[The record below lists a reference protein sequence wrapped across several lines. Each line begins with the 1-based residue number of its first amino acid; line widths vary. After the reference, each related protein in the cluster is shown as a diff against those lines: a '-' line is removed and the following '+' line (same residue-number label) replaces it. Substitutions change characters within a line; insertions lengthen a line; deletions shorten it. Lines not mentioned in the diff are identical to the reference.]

1 MNVNCFS
8 KVPVT
13 GKLSSWM
20 LLRRLLKFVLFW
32 LLMVLRVSDPDSEIA
47 TLFSSVERCCKTD
60 GVLGAQHRQ
69 SACIVRIQTLCWA
82 VYIMPSSEPC
92 LSVYRQ
98 FFVISVMIIYLI
110 MSHTWI
116 IIVNRFTVGE
126 TYSSALRCVCA
137 ISQISRRSVQHK
149 YPCFPAVVLS
159 SSLFSVPL
167 KGWNFSVDES
177 AMGAIAAEPPNN
189 MSGPLKDLYVVK
201 LTPTIKGQGTSAP
214 KIFTPVISMLQL
226 KLLNLA
232 VTTDVYIYSS
242 GYRTGHGC

>member
-1 MNVNCFS
+1 MGIAAEAAEICNVLTVDGPSCKWSRQWNRHVVFFS
-8 KVPVT
+8 WALLQDRWSSRGTTSSVSLYREDPNSL
-13 GKLSSWM
+13 LSCIHYAV
-20 LLRRLLKFVLFW
+20 F
-32 LLMVLRVSDPDSEIA
+32 RVS
-47 TLFSSVERCCKTD
+47 
-60 GVLGAQHRQ
+60 
-69 SACIVRIQTLCWA
+69 
-82 VYIMPSSEPC
+82 

-98 FFVISVMIIYLI
+98 FFVTFVMIIYLI

-116 IIVNRFTVGE
+116 IIVNRFTFGE

-149 YPCFPAVVLS
+149 YPCFPAVLLS

-177 AMGAIAAEPPNN
+177 AMGDIAAEPPNN
-189 MSGPLKDLYVVK
+189 MSGPSKDLYVVK